1 MLTMKKILLLTL
13 ICGGML
19 SASAQTTDST
29 NTNANT
35 NATTTTTTTSHQY
48 YYYPSANIY
57 WDQATGNYWYKDN
70 TSNQWVE
77 TQTLP
82 STVTLDNNAEKYSLD
97 YTGDQPYKNNAQDIK
112 KYKVKSNGTV
122 KIKPEK
128 H

>member
-1 MLTMKKILLLTL
+1 MKKILLMTL

-29 NTNANT
+29 
-35 NATTTTTTTSHQY
+35 TTTTTTTTTTGHQY

-57 WDQATGNYWYKDN
+57 WDQASGNYWYRDN

-77 TQTLP
+77 VQTLP
-82 STVTLDNNAEKYSLD
+82 STVTLDNNAEKYSLN
-97 YTGDQPYKNNAQDIK
+97 YTGNEPYKNNSEDIK
-112 KYKVKSNGTV
+112 KYKTKKNGTV

>member
-1 MLTMKKILLLTL
+1 MNTMKKILLLTL

-29 NTNANT
+29 NT
-35 NATTTTTTTSHQY
+35 TTTTTTTHQY

-57 WDQATGNYWYKDN
+57 WDQATGNYWYLDN
-70 TSNQWVE
+70 TSNQWKE
-77 TQTLP
+77 AQTLP
-82 STVTLDNNAEKYSLD
+82 STVTLDNNAEKYSID
-97 YTGDQPYKNNAQDIK
+97 YNGNEPWKNNAEDIK
-112 KYKVKSNGTV
+112 KYKTKKNGTV